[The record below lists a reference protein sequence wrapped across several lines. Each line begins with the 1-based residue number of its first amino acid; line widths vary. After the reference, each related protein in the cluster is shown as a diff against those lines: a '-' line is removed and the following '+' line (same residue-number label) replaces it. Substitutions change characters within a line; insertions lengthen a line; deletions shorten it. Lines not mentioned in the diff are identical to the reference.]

1 MGDGMMINNVRIL
14 VATAVCVLLGAGVP
28 LLAEESIPVIQGM
41 GAVAGPSGPVLNLR
55 ATEEMETVHY
65 SPQPGVWVV
74 ELPEARWDEG
84 AGLVSKPDIGIERAE
99 LDHVEEFGKKVSRLT
114 VWLTEPAQL
123 ALTPA
128 AGGLELEFIAFA
140 ERSASSRT
148 EVTREEVVVAQ
159 QSPVVR
165 SATGH
170 GSTHRTGK
178 PLSKSC
184 PCARVTASSWSSRP
198 IGRCR

>member
-1 MGDGMMINNVRIL
+1 MMINNVRIL

-84 AGLVSKPDIGIERAE
+84 AGLVS
-99 LDHVEEFGKKVSRLT
+99 
-114 VWLTEPAQL
+114 
-123 ALTPA
+123 
-128 AGGLELEFIAFA
+128 
-140 ERSASSRT
+140 
-148 EVTREEVVVAQ
+148 
-159 QSPVVR
+159 
-165 SATGH
+165 
-170 GSTHRTGK
+170 
-178 PLSKSC
+178 
-184 PCARVTASSWSSRP
+184 
-198 IGRCR
+198 